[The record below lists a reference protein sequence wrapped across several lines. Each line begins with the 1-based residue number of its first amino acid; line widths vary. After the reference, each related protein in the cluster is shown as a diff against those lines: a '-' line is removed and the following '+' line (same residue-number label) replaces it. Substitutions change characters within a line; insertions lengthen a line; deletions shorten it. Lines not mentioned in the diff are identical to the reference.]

1 MRQGVGRLHLSA
13 IWPPGHPWQGSG
25 AGLLAAY
32 LLVSSAVAV
41 WASPPELVKAALAL
55 PVFAL
60 LPILVG
66 SALLRLLPLVNDAA
80 GLDPFGRA
88 LIEWLLGSLALV
100 SLAVTL
106 QLTGQAFLL
115 QRFGLVALALALGG
129 SFVSRVLPARPVRL
143 RMDGATALALV
154 AAVLVSFAP
163 KAIAAWHTPFPLVS
177 HNFLDPLFFGQP
189 ALRMIEQGY
198 LGLENQAHA
207 PGLLTL
213 TAILSQLYDVDPLS
227 VLWMGPFLLY
237 AVFGAG
243 LFLWVRAVSGRS
255 TIAFLATG
263 VGLFI
268 LTGHP
273 LFQATPVILRS
284 NTLLLALFPL
294 GLYLTHRLVTES
306 SASRQ
311 AKIEGLVA
319 LQLCVGLLFAAMN
332 GYRFAVLAQ
341 EDRVLWMLGVAFAIS
356 LPLMEINRS
365 RWRFDAVP
373 ALFIVIVAF
382 QVFHVFEGAIFLT
395 ALIAYGLAT
404 TLRGSRLELPVAAGL
419 SLVAVGFFLLQDNGV
434 ISFPSDFSLA
444 SSFVFGSG
452 YEAFSVSFNGR
463 AGALQE
469 VLSREV
475 IALLVIGTAGYLVG
489 RSNSYGRAVLIV
501 GALMFLVYL
510 LPDARAART
519 NRAMVPFFA
528 LLVVAGANV
537 LGVLVRQAFRRI
549 RRDSP
554 LLQEVIQFGLVA
566 AVLPALVTPFVDFNR
581 TVPGGQLFH
590 SDITLVEY
598 ELADWFREHTG
609 ENVRIIS
616 DYQTMLIVSSL
627 SNKVSL
633 TERKLFPFEM
643 SDAGRE
649 QMSFIKDFVLRA
661 RASPAASSYIHSLAD
676 SEPSRERRY
685 LEATGMASEEPRY
698 FVVWTTQTC
707 LWSSRD
713 GLNPIRRAPF
723 PGRVTPSTVAQFSD
737 PRYFRKVAQF
747 GDRAYIFEV
756 LPELDDAASTA
767 PAGLAA
773 GPDAAVPDP
782 PHSSAECLG
791 VP

>member
-1 MRQGVGRLHLSA
+1 MRQIVARLNLSS

-25 AGLLAAY
+25 VGLLVAY
-32 LLVSSAVAV
+32 LLASSAVAV

-55 PVFAL
+55 PVFAV

-66 SALLRLLPLVNDAA
+66 SALLRLLPLVNDSA
-80 GLDPFGRA
+80 GLDLFGRA
-88 LIEWLLGSLALV
+88 LIEWLVGSLALV

-129 SFVSRVLPARPVRL
+129 SFVSRVVPVRPVRF
-143 RMDGATALALV
+143 RMEGATALALV
-154 AAVLVSFAP
+154 AAVLVSFTP
-163 KAIAAWHTPFPLVS
+163 KAIAARYTPFPLIS
-177 HNFLDPLFFGQP
+177 HNILDPLFFGQP

-198 LGLENQAHA
+198 LELENQAHA

-213 TAILSQLYDVDPLS
+213 TAILSQLYNVDPLS

-243 LFLWVRAVSGRS
+243 LFLWARAVSGRS
-255 TIAFLATG
+255 TFALLATG

-268 LTGHP
+268 LTGNT

-311 AKIEGLVA
+311 GNIEGLVA
-319 LQLCVGLLFAAMN
+319 LQLCVGVLFAAMN
-332 GYRFAVLAQ
+332 GFQFGVLTQ
-341 EDRVLWMLGVAFAIS
+341 EYRVLWMLGVAFAIG
-356 LPLMEINRS
+356 LPLLAINRS
-365 RWRFDAVP
+365 RWRCDAVP
-373 ALFIVIVAF
+373 VLFIVIVAF

-395 ALIAYGLAT
+395 ALIAYGLAM

-419 SLVAVGFFLLQDNGV
+419 ALAAVGFFLLQDHGV
-434 ISFPSDFSLA
+434 ISFPPDFSLA
-444 SSFVFGSG
+444 SSFVFGSSYDASSITFG
-452 YEAFSVSFNGR
+452 DR
-463 AGALQE
+463 AWALQKA
-469 VLSREV
+469 LSREV
-475 IALLVIGTAGYLVG
+475 IALLVIGTAGYLAG
-489 RSNSYGRAVLIV
+489 RSDSYGRAVVIV

-510 LPDARAART
+510 LPDARAVRT
-519 NRAMVPFFA
+519 NRALVPFLA

-537 LGVLVRQAFRRI
+537 LGALARQAISRI

-554 LLQEVIQFGLVA
+554 LLQEVVQFGLVA
-566 AVLPALVTPFVDFNR
+566 AVLPALVTPFVDFNS

-590 SDITLVEY
+590 SNITLVEY
-598 ELADWFREHTG
+598 ELAEWFSEETG

-643 SDAGRE
+643 SEAGRE
-649 QMSFIKDFVLRA
+649 QMFFIKDFVLRA
-661 RASPAASSYIHSLAD
+661 RASPAANFFIRTLAD

-685 LEATGMASEEPRY
+685 LKATGMVSEEPRY

-707 LWSSRD
+707 LWSIRA
-713 GLNPIRRAPF
+713 GLYPIRRYPF

-747 GDRAYIFEV
+747 GDQAYIFEV
-756 LPELDDAASTA
+756 LPQPDSATSAA
-767 PAGLAA
+767 PAGLAI
-773 GPDAAVPDP
+773 GAAAPDP
-782 PHSSAECLG
+782 TRSSDECLG